1 MAATL
6 EDLKFR
12 VAQAE
17 RRGKQEVLSSSKLQQ
32 RLEDAAHRAAK
43 AEATAEEAWQ
53 AATAHEAAAR
63 DAEGRRAEA
72 EAAAQAADARCQVR
86 CIAALCLPSCGALQA
101 ERARLDQTL
110 RRHAAVLLHRL
121 QWHHDGQRRRIPC
134 CGSEPWCQP

>member
-1 MAATL
+1 MARYKEEKREVAATL

-43 AEATAEEAWQ
+43 AEAAAEEAWQ
-53 AATAHEAAAR
+53 AAAAHEAAAR

-86 CIAALCLPSCGALQA
+86 CPLLAQLWHPGVGASGSGAPRPEVPPPEAPCSSVAALPGAA
-101 ERARLDQTL
+101 
-110 RRHAAVLLHRL
+110 
-121 QWHHDGQRRRIPC
+121 
-134 CGSEPWCQP
+134 S